1 MEKIFLFFSKSLSL
15 TIFIMYNN
23 FDPLTLDEDFEYN
36 TNYMDNILLVV
47 CRENYEEF
55 LVHIDIYTKIH
66 ISRYSTHLNCF
77 IF

>member
-1 MEKIFLFFSKSLSL
+1 
-15 TIFIMYNN
+15 MYNN

-55 LVHIDIYTKIH
+55 LAQVNIYAKLQITC
-66 ISRYSTHLNCF
+66 SVLHLNCF
-77 IF
+77 TF